1 MKLDRREVTL
11 LMRSLLRSLPDTP
24 AREQA
29 AHKALYERLSEEAV
43 RLTPRRIVMAVGRAL
58 DRMIGR

>member
-1 MKLDRREVTL
+1 MTFGRQELTL

-24 AREQA
+24 PRERQV
-29 AHKALYERLSEEAV
+29 HKRVYDKLSEEVV
-43 RLTPRRIVMAVGRAL
+43 RLTPRRTTAALGRAL